1 MTANRKIIVVLGM
14 HRSGTS
20 AVARGLKVLGVELGN
35 RLMPPVAGENDKGF
49 WEDLDI
55 YGLNEEML
63 EAVGRGWWSL
73 LPLTHEDLSFLLEK
87 GYDRKAAELLAGKIA
102 ASTVYGFKDP
112 RFNQL
117 LELWKKVFS
126 RVAGEV
132 EYVLVVRDPRSVVRS
147 VCRRNGFPPEV
158 GSYLWAGQ
166 VLSMLAGTK
175 GEKRI
180 LLDYDQL
187 LEDPALQ
194 LGRLSEALGLD
205 VMQEELRIYSRDF
218 LDPALNH
225 GRGKDLQADAAG
237 DIFHLAEEMVA
248 RLRLAIQA
256 GTDLSELPLESWRAR
271 LNTQTLSPCAAE
283 ALLFALDRS
292 RQAYRQLQEQQ
303 GATDTEIQ
311 ALKQDAQTL
320 RLTDETRQAQMLRLE
335 NARNSLV
342 EEISHLQKANLNYI
356 AWAQDL
362 EKQLADAREQLAAI
376 AASRSWKATLPFRE
390 LKRWVSRPGEQSGK
404 YLHQLGLLGRRVYD
418 CLPLSFETR
427 MRHRGM
433 IAKVAP
439 SLLRAPDIGHGSPSP
454 SRDWAAE
461 IYAVDN
467 AQAFAGSLDL
477 TLPDQ
482 PVVSVIIPV
491 YGQVEFTLRCLASI
505 SRHMPQTPFEIIIVD
520 DASPDRSAEI
530 LEAVNNIRLV
540 RQPTNEGFIRA
551 CNAGARE
558 ARGQYLCFL
567 NNDTQVAKGW
577 LDELVR
583 TFDEFPGTGLAGS
596 KLLYPD
602 GTLQEAGCIVWQD
615 ASAWNFGRGEDP
627 SLPVYNYAREVDY
640 CSGASI
646 MTPKTLFES
655 LGGFDEHYLPAYA
668 EDADLAL
675 KIRDKGFRVVY
686 QPLSVVHH
694 FEGATAGR
702 DTSKGVKAHQVA
714 NLRKLHERWR
724 GRLVAHQPNGHNVDA
739 AKDRRATKRALVL
752 DLCTPTPDRDSGSID
767 AYNWMLILREM
778 DFQVTF
784 IPEDNFLYMPPYTQD
799 LQRIGVEVL
808 YAPFT
813 ASVKEHLIEHGRRY
827 DLVFLFRVAVVQRNL
842 SDIRRYCPAARILF
856 NTVDL
861 HYLRLEREALLEKD
875 DQKMQFARDLKKLEY
890 DAIRSVDAAT
900 VVSAEEH
907 RGLREALPDAPLHLL
922 PFTRH
927 IEGPSAMFR
936 QRRDIVFVG
945 GFKHPP
951 NTDAVL
957 WFASAVFPK
966 LKDRLPDVRFYI
978 VGADPPPEVQKL
990 AGPDRIVTGFVQDL
1004 SSLLGQMRVSVAPIR
1019 YGAGIKGKIGTALA
1033 AGLPV
1038 VATSAAAE
1046 GMNLVDGRDAL
1057 IADDPDE
1064 FALKIEKLYCD
1075 ERLWRRISESGLAF
1089 ARGAWGAEQGWRN
1102 LETILRT
1109 LGFESVSRRYP
1120 LKLYTESLAS
1130 RQPFQASV
1138 TT

>member
-1 MTANRKIIVVLGM
+1 MTADRKSIVVLGV
-14 HRSGTS
+14 HRSGAS
-20 AVARGLKVLGVELGN
+20 AVARGLKVLGVELGS

-55 YGLNEEML
+55 CGLNEEML
-63 EAVGRGWWSL
+63 EAVGRSWWSL
-73 LPLTHEDLSFLLEK
+73 LPLTHEDLSLLREK
-87 GYDRKAAELLAGKIA
+87 GYERKAADLLAAKIA
-102 ASTVYGFKDP
+102 ESTVHGFKDP

-117 LELWKKVFS
+117 LEFWKKVFS
-126 RVAGEV
+126 QFPGEIY
-132 EYVLVVRDPRSVVRS
+132 YVLVLRDPIGVARSVS
-147 VCRRNGFPPEV
+147 RRNGFPPEV
-158 GSYLWAGQ
+158 GCYLWVGQ
-166 VLSMLAGTK
+166 VLAMLSGTA
-175 GEKRI
+175 GEKRV
-180 LLDYDQL
+180 LLDYDDL
-187 LEDPALQ
+187 LDDPAGQ
-194 LGRLSEALGLD
+194 IGRLSEALGLD
-205 VMQEELRIYSRDF
+205 VVQEELHIYCRNF

-225 GRGKDLQADAAG
+225 GREAKLQADAAG
-237 DIFHLAEEMVA
+237 DIFRLAEEMIA
-248 RLRLAIQA
+248 RLRLAIQS
-256 GTDLSELPLESWRAR
+256 GTDLGDLPLEPWRAR
-271 LNTQTLSPCAAE
+271 LNAQTLSPSAGE
-283 ALLFALDRS
+283 ALLHALDRS
-292 RQAYRQLQEQQ
+292 RQAHRQLCQKQV
-303 GATDTEIQ
+303 ATDTEIR
-311 ALKQDAQTL
+311 ALKEDAQIL
-320 RLTDETRQAQMLRLE
+320 RLKDETRQAQMLRLE
-335 NARNSLV
+335 NARDTLV
-342 EEISHLQKANLNYI
+342 EEISHLQKANQNYI
-356 AWAQDL
+356 GWAQDL
-362 EKQLADAREQLAAI
+362 ERQLAEAREHLAAI

-390 LKRWVSRPGEQSGK
+390 LKRWVSRPGEQFGK
-404 YLHQLGLLGRRVYD
+404 YLHRLGLLGRRVYD

-427 MRHRGM
+427 MRHRRM
-433 IAKVAP
+433 ITRVAP
-439 SLLRAPDIGHGSPSP
+439 SLLRAPDIGHGSPS
-454 SRDWAAE
+454 SNRDSVAE
-461 IYAVDN
+461 IYTVDN
-467 AQAFAGSLDL
+467 LQAFAGSLDL
-477 TLPDQ
+477 PLPER

-505 SRHMPQTPFEIIIVD
+505 CRHLPQTPFEVIIVD

-530 LEAVNNIRLV
+530 LEAVKNIRLV

-551 CNAGARE
+551 CNAGARK
-558 ARGQYLCFL
+558 AHGQYLCFL
-567 NNDTQVAKGW
+567 NNDTQATKGW

-627 SLPVYNYAREVDY
+627 SLPIYNYAREVDY

-646 MTPKTLFES
+646 MTPKALFES

-675 KIRDKGFRVVY
+675 KIRDKGFRVIY

-714 NLRKLHERWR
+714 NLLKLHERWR
-724 GRLVAHQPNGHNVDA
+724 GRLAAHQPNGHNVDS
-739 AKDRRATKRALVL
+739 AKDRRATKRVLVL
-752 DLCTPTPDRDSGSID
+752 DLCTPTPDQDSGSID

-808 YAPFT
+808 YAPFA

-842 SDIRRYCPAARILF
+842 SDIRRYCPDARILF

-861 HYLRLEREALLEKD
+861 HHLRLEREALLEHD
-875 DQKMQFARDLKKLEY
+875 DQKMQFASDMKKMEY

-900 VVSAEEH
+900 VVSAEEQ
-907 RGLREALPDAPLHLL
+907 RRLQEALPGSPLHLL

-927 IEGPSAMFR
+927 IEEPSATFR

-978 VGADPPPEVQKL
+978 VGGDPPPEVQKL

-1064 FALKIEKLYCD
+1064 LALQIEKLYSD
-1075 ERLWRRISESGLAF
+1075 ESLWRRISESGLAF
-1089 ARGAWGAEQGWRN
+1089 ACNAWGADQGWCN
-1102 LETILRT
+1102 LESILLT
-1109 LGFESVSRRYP
+1109 LGFEPVSRRYP
-1120 LKLYTESLAS
+1120 LKLYTERTTRREPA
-1130 RQPFQASV
+1130 QGPV